1 MIDFNQRVKTMSDYK
16 KYVCR
21 VCGHIYDE
29 AIGDVGANILPGT
42 RWEDVPESWYCPECG
57 VAKNEYTMIN

>member
-1 MIDFNQRVKTMSDYK
+1 MSDYK

-29 AIGDVGANILPGT
+29 ARGDVGANILPGT
-42 RWEDVPESWYCPECG
+42 RWEDVPENWYCPECG

>member
-1 MIDFNQRVKTMSDYK
+1 MSDYK

-29 AIGDVGANILPGT
+29 ALGDVDSNILPST
-42 RWEDVPESWYCPECG
+42 RWEDVPENWYCPECG

>member
-16 KYVCR
+16 KYFCR

-29 AIGDVGANILPGT
+29 AIGDVGANILPGR
-42 RWEDVPESWYCPECG
+42 RWEDVPENWYCPECG
-57 VAKNEYTMIN
+57 AAKNEYTMIN